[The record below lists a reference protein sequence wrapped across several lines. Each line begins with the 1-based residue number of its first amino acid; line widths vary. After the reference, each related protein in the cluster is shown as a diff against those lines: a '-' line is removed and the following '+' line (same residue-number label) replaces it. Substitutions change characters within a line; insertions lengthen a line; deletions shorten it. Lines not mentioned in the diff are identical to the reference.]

1 MHQGP
6 VDGARRELP
15 CYALLQDAIIAE
27 DRVGIDNP
35 DWLSLVDEN
44 FPQLQQRHSEY
55 LHHIEL
61 GIGDRLI
68 IVPIREKGKAADPSH
83 WFRLKHQSGRVHE
96 PGLIA
101 WIDALAYV
109 HRDRRV
115 NFYDIGALFGYF
127 ALIAA
132 KSFDDVRILAVE
144 ANKESAEFASQMMR
158 TNQVSNAEV
167 RNLLV
172 GEGSGKQLYQAN
184 GFQFRPFADREE
196 ALEIETNDL
205 ATLLYPEEPAT
216 VDIIKID
223 VEGYQAIFLPP
234 ATEELIRRR
243 AILLLELDHPSK
255 IARLGATNADLLQP
269 FLDQGYGLYWSDHR
283 DPWARP
289 EKLDRLARLHDRNS
303 LAVLMPPA
311 ADRS

>member
-1 MHQGP
+1 M
-6 VDGARRELP
+6 
-15 CYALLQDAIIAE
+15 
-27 DRVGIDNP
+27 GINNP

-44 FPQLQQRHSEY
+44 FPQLQQQHSEY

-61 GIGDRLI
+61 GIGDRSN

-83 WFRLKHQSGRVHE
+83 WFRLKHQSGKLHE

-101 WIDALAYV
+101 WIDALAHV
-109 HRDRRV
+109 HRDCRV

-132 KSFDDVRILAVE
+132 KSFAAVRILAVE

-158 TNQVSNAEV
+158 TNQVSDAEV

-172 GEGSGKQLYQAN
+172 GEGSGKQHYRAN
-184 GFQFRPFADREE
+184 GFQFAPSADREE
-196 ALEIETNDL
+196 TLEIETTDL
-205 ATLLYPEEPAT
+205 AAFLYPEEPGT

-234 ATEELIRRR
+234 ATEELIRRN
-243 AILLLELDHPSK
+243 AILLLELDRPST
-255 IARLGATNADLLQP
+255 IRRLGTTNADLLQP

-283 DPWARP
+283 DPQARP
-289 EKLDRLARLHDRNS
+289 EKLDRLAPLQDRNS